1 MWSVVIW
8 IMALVIIGVNIYFVI
23 DKVVSQCMCV
33 VCAFVHVNYISHNNI
48 SSDLLYTYF
57 PESAK
62 AYKNMMMK
70 HDDDESTVLVES

>member
-1 MWSVVIW
+1 M
-8 IMALVIIGVNIYFVI
+8 I
-23 DKVVSQCMCV
+23 DIVVSQCMCV
-33 VCAFVHVNYISHNNI
+33 VCASCMHVNYISPNNI

-70 HDDDESTVLVES
+70 HDDDVLVES